1 MPDMSDIVD
10 IEDIIIAPA
19 GSLENA
25 EISDAKSEKTP
36 DPVQKVIGD
45 EENEGTGRQ
54 DIEKVDGSIVLD
66 YSMLKDDVVLQTKEV
81 ANICGISEPQV
92 VRNLLVQWE
101 PLLKVK
107 RDDKNRA
114 MWTKEDVGKFQE
126 LLEVKKS
133 HNLTIKGVVDYYMN
147 PTSQMLGEDQNA
159 LMPAG
164 FDANFM
170 DAVMK
175 RVTDTVTMVM
185 ERKFEEQM
193 NAMRAEIDSLKEL
206 PRLPDENAIK
216 EAHAA
221 LEELRA
227 KEAEK
232 EREISQLKETRE
244 NMERDAKTLREE
256 NADLK
261 AKVDELSK
269 RKPLFGLWKK
279 S

>member
-19 GSLENA
+19 EPQNDEKG
-25 EISDAKSEKTP
+25 EIVS
-36 DPVQKVIGD
+36 DPVPQVNEDAEK
-45 EENEGTGRQ
+45 EESGRPEV
-54 DIEKVDGSIVLD
+54 EKVEGSIVLD

-81 ANICGISEPQV
+81 ASICGISEPQV

-101 PLLKVK
+101 PLLNVK

-133 HNLTIKGVVDYYMN
+133 HNLTIKGVVDYYLN

-164 FDANFM
+164 FDANLM
-170 DAVMK
+170 EAVMK
-175 RVTDTVTMVM
+175 RVTETVTMVM
-185 ERKFEEQM
+185 ERKFAEQM
-193 NAMRAEIDSLKEL
+193 QAMKAEIDSLREQ

-232 EREISQLKETRE
+232 EREISELKEMRA
-244 NMERDAKTLREE
+244 NMEQDAKTLREE

-261 AKVDELSK
+261 ARVDELSK

>member
-10 IEDIIIAPA
+10 IEEIVIAPA
-19 GSLENA
+19 DPPKDEENKD
-25 EISDAKSEKTP
+25 ETVEKVSDPVEEVIEDEETVKSEK
-36 DPVQKVIGD
+36 V
-45 EENEGTGRQ
+45 
-54 DIEKVDGSIVLD
+54 DIEKVEGAIVLD

-81 ANICGISEPQV
+81 ASICGISEPQV

-101 PLLKVK
+101 PLLKVR

-114 MWTKEDVGKFQE
+114 MWTKDDVGKFQE

-133 HNLTIKGVVDYYMN
+133 HNLTIRGVLDYYLN

-164 FDANFM
+164 FDANLM
-170 DAVMK
+170 EAVMK
-175 RVTDTVTMVM
+175 RVTETVTMVM

-193 NAMRAEIDSLKEL
+193 QAMKAEIDSLKEQ

-232 EREISQLKETRE
+232 EREISQLKEMRAS
-244 NMERDAKTLREE
+244 MEQDAKTLREE

-261 AKVDELSK
+261 AKVDELSQ